1 MADQDATE
9 RDGTEQD
16 GTAEVHRTRRG
27 PDPVAL
33 LAGLLSLGMAGAAF
47 TGTVPDLSGFDP
59 RWLLAGAAAL
69 IGLLILAGTLRNRP
83 H

>member
-1 MADQDATE
+1 MADQDATGQ
-9 RDGTEQD
+9 DAGTE
-16 GTAEVHRTRRG
+16 VRRA

-33 LAGLLSLGMAGAAF
+33 LVGLLSLGMAVAAF
-47 TGTVPDLSGFDP
+47 TGSVPGLSGFDP

>member
-1 MADQDATE
+1 MADQD
-9 RDGTEQD
+9 GTGQDVAGQD
-16 GTAEVHRTRRG
+16 GTTEVNRVRRG

-33 LAGLLSLGMAGAAF
+33 LVGLLSLGMAVAAF
-47 TGTVPDLSGFDP
+47 TGTVPGLSGFDP